1 MPKSIFQKRLD
12 EVGPVGF
19 DGVFAFVQI
28 ISTVKNIGSI
38 TDEFYQTKQKKHT
51 IKTQQSQSVDGV

>member
-19 DGVFAFVQI
+19 DGVFAFVKI

-38 TDEFYQTKQKKHT
+38 TVTDEFYKNQTK
-51 IKTQQSQSVDGV
+51 KTTQHN

>member
-19 DGVFAFVQI
+19 DGVFAFVKI

-38 TDEFYQTKQKKHT
+38 TDEFYKNQTK
-51 IKTQQSQSVDGV
+51 KTHN